1 MKQSVLTFSILFV
14 LGLVAVVACTNPFT
28 TRAGQVE
35 EPETGEVEY
44 LSPNEPE
51 NVLKNLLLA
60 IKNKNLTEYMNC
72 FSPADLARFKFEPE
86 PFYLNEFL
94 TRGWTLSDEEDYF
107 DQLRSSVL
115 HLNFSWQNG
124 DEPILHPVIGSA
136 PNDSVES
143 VVTPYSMLVAF
154 DIDSARTY
162 EGTAFFK
169 LYHDQGTQK
178 WHIYYWK
185 DKALNDTKV
194 DKTITALKFFYNK
207 KSL

>member
-1 MKQSVLTFSILFV
+1 MKQYVLTFFTLISLT
-14 LGLVAVVACTNPFT
+14 AVSCTNPFT

-51 NVLKNLLLA
+51 NVIKNFILA

-72 FSPADLARFKFEPE
+72 FSPAEQARFKFEPE

-94 TRGWTLSDEEDYF
+94 TNGWSLNDEEDYF
-107 DQLRSSVL
+107 NQLRASVL
-115 HLNFSWQNG
+115 KLSFGWQG
-124 DEPILHPVIGSA
+124 VDEPALHPVFVSA

-143 VVTPYSMLVAF
+143 DVTPYSMTVTF
-154 DIDSARTY
+154 NIDSARAY

-169 LYHDQGTQK
+169 LYHDQETQK

-185 DKALNDTKV
+185 DKALD
-194 DKTITALKFFYNK
+194 DKYDATITALKTFYNK

>member
-1 MKQSVLTFSILFV
+1 MKQYVLTFLSL
-14 LGLVAVVACTNPFT
+14 LLPALVSCTNPFT

-35 EPETGEVEY
+35 KPQTGEVEY

-51 NVLKNLLLA
+51 NVIKNFILA
-60 IKNKNLTEYMNC
+60 IKNKNLNEYMNC
-72 FSPADLARFKFEPE
+72 FSPAGQERFRFEPE

-107 DQLRSSVL
+107 DRLRASVL
-115 HLNFSWQNG
+115 RLNFTWRDV
-124 DEPILHPVIGSA
+124 DEPALRPVFISA

-143 VVTPYSMLVAF
+143 DVTPYSMLVTF
-154 DIDSARTY
+154 NIDSAKTY

-169 LYHDQGTQK
+169 LYHDQEMQK
-178 WHIYYWK
+178 WHIYYWE
-185 DKALNDTKV
+185 DKALDENKADI
-194 DKTITALKFFYNK
+194 TITALKVFYNK